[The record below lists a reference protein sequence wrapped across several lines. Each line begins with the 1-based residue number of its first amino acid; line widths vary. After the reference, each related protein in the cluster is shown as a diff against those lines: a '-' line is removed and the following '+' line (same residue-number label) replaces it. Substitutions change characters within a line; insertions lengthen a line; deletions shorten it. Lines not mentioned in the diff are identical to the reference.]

1 MSPDRAA
8 DTRGRAAD
16 LMVIG
21 AHMFDA
27 EAMAGGTC
35 ATVASGGGRVVLVH
49 LSDGEQGHASLPPA
63 VYAAQKRGEATQAAT
78 LLGAEHV
85 ALHLP
90 DTRVTVTDEVSGQV
104 ALLIRE
110 ARPRTVI
117 GHWRGSWHRDHRAA
131 HQALMDGLFLAALPT
146 YVPDQA
152 AWLPPRVLFAENWED
167 AEGFE
172 PSTYLDI
179 TPGYDRWLEAMDAY
193 ELCRTDVA
201 SFPYRDYYLS
211 LARLRGCLSGYRYA
225 EAFMALSRP
234 VAAGLGIFHPEDES
248 A

>member
-1 MSPDRAA
+1 MSLERTHDGTAG
-8 DTRGRAAD
+8 TAD
-16 LMVIG
+16 LLVIG

-35 ATVASGGGRVVLVH
+35 ATVTSSGGRVVLVH
-49 LSDGEQGHASLPPA
+49 LSDGEQGHANLSPV
-63 VYAAQKRGEATQAAT
+63 VYARQKQAEARHAAS

-90 DTRVTVTDEVSGQV
+90 DTRVTVTDEVSDQV
-104 ALLIRE
+104 ARLIRE
-110 ARPRTVI
+110 TRPRTVI
-117 GHWRGSWHRDHRAA
+117 GHWKGSWHRDHRAA

-146 YVPDQA
+146 YALDQP

-167 AEGFE
+167 ADGFE

-179 TPGYDRWLEAMDAY
+179 TRGYDRWLGAMDAY
-193 ELCRTDVA
+193 ELCRSDVA

-211 LARLRGCLSGYRYA
+211 LARLRGCLSGYQYA

-234 VAAGLGIFHPEDES
+234 VAAGLGIFHPED
-248 A
+248 AHP